1 MFQTELQYD
10 DIKGPTEIDPTRIPE
25 FPASS
30 ALQSIEGQNLKGA
43 AFDVLQAYA
52 EQARMADMRQEA
64 FYTLARE
71 TGIPAA
77 QLQPM
82 VALTPALLG
91 PTERPAAQ
99 APAGGLPRLL
109 VGRGRRRRFRP
120 WRGGGRGPVRHT
132 PQQLERL
139 RRPLRRLAHPR
150 RG

>member
-1 MFQTELQYD
+1 MFQVELQYD

-43 AFDVLQAYA
+43 AFDVLNAYA
-52 EQARMADMRQEA
+52 EQARMADMRHEA

-82 VALTPALLG
+82 VDLNPDLLG
-91 PTERPAAQ
+91 PQPRP
-99 APAGGLPRLL
+99 
-109 VGRGRRRRFRP
+109 
-120 WRGGGRGPVRHT
+120 T
-132 PQQLERL
+132 PS
-139 RRPLRRLAHPR
+139 
-150 RG
+150 